1 MPPTESTSGSP
12 PHPAATL
19 RVGVLWTPES
29 IAGTA
34 ATVVDALRV
43 MNTLSQLQGGPAT
56 PVQWQWHLI
65 NEAHPGPWAAEPP
78 AARDAPQGPMDLWV
92 LPGWMATSGPHLR
105 SLARAACLQVGAP
118 LQAAM
123 ASQVP
128 VLALFNASA
137 LLAELGVLGGQAV
150 ALPWPFATSVLQGV
164 DPPAQWQRTQAWWR
178 QGPLWTTAAL
188 PATLPALFDLL
199 SHTPVRDL
207 AAAAAH
213 VLLFDTQRQ
222 LTAPTDIQTAT
233 GAPTPSGALERA
245 RRWLQDHLAEPY
257 DLSATARA
265 AATSPRTLQR
275 WFAQVH
281 GESPL
286 DHLHGLRVAQAQV
299 LLQTTYL
306 TVEVIAQQC
315 GYSDVASFR
324 RIFVRRTQLTPAAWR
339 QRFRLR
345 TRRKEW
351 AGVDANWPSKEISN
365 P

>member
-1 MPPTESTSGSP
+1 MTPSALMTAPLPSSTLP
-12 PHPAATL
+12 L
-19 RVGVLWTPES
+19 RIGVLWTPES
-29 IAGTA
+29 IVGTA
-34 ATVVDALRV
+34 ATVIDALRV
-43 MNTLSQLQGGPAT
+43 MNTLSQLQGGPAA
-56 PVQWQWHLI
+56 VVHWRWQLCGGVVC
-65 NEAHPGPWAAEPP
+65 GPLPAEPP
-78 AARDAPQGPMDLWV
+78 AQDPGADADCDLWV

-105 SLARAACLQVGAP
+105 GLTRTAQAQAQAVLMALA
-118 LQAAM
+118 
-123 ASQVP
+123 SDKP

-137 LLAELGVLGGQAV
+137 LLTEAGVLGGREV
-150 ALPWPFATSVLQGV
+150 ALPWPFAPSVLQGV
-164 DPPAQWQRTQAWWR
+164 VPAAHWQRSQAWWR
-178 QGPLWTTAAL
+178 HGALWTTAAL

-213 VLLFDTQRQ
+213 VLLFDARRQ
-222 LTAPTDIQTAT
+222 QTAPTELQTTT

-245 RRWLQDHLAEPY
+245 RRWLQDHLADPY
-257 DLSATARA
+257 DLAATAQA
-265 AATSPRTLQR
+265 AATSPRTLLR

-306 TVEVIAQQC
+306 TVEAIAQQC

-324 RIFVRRTQLTPAAWR
+324 RIFVRRTQMTPVAWR
-339 QRFRLR
+339 RRFRLR

-351 AGVDANWPSKEISN
+351 TGLDANPCAKNS
-365 P
+365 